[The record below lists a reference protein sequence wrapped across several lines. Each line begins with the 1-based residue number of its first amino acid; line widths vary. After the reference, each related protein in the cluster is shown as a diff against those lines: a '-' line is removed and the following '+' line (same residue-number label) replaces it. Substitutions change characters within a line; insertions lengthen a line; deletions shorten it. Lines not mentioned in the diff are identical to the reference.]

1 MSRTYNEYYFEKLDV
16 MDELREVTYKPEKN
30 EVKFRLN
37 EIGLLTRLLR
47 IVYEEQGLDT
57 IKYLVCNKTNRKFIW
72 FNDDMMTDIIN
83 DIEEGIKDE

>member
-1 MSRTYNEYYFEKLDV
+1 MSRTYNEYYFEKLDI
-16 MDELREVTYKPEKN
+16 MDKLD
-30 EVKFRLN
+30 

-47 IVYEEQGLDT
+47 IVYKEQGLET

-83 DIEEGIKDE
+83 DIEEGVSYEN